1 LWRLIGD
8 VGISGAPLL
17 AGPIVKAAGLAA
29 ASFTVAGLGVA
40 GVLVMAFAVRETLRG
55 GREQT

>member
-8 VGISGAPLL
+8 VGIGGAPLL
-17 AGPIVKAAGLAA
+17 AGPIVKAAGL
-29 ASFTVAGLGVA
+29 GEA

-55 GREQT
+55 GHEQT